1 MSFDKLIRS
10 PILLDNSLKEIKIL
24 KTRKVSVTNKL
35 VPVSNATITLD
46 DVENGIEIR
55 NFVKIFDSK
64 GLLGIYRVSGLANQ
78 YTKEQQ
84 LKLEHGIVTLR
95 DDIVVLA
102 ENVEKI
108 EGNPEKI
115 LDSILAMQTG
125 SVKWIKGN
133 IDSNTNSLNI
143 SIDAAGNNLLEVLTS
158 LAEELDEYKIIFDH
172 SGSQWKIG
180 IEKLSI
186 NANSVF
192 RLSRNIV
199 DSDISVS
206 YDDSELCT
214 RVKAGAAGYIEAST
228 VNIWGKITNDLDIDD
243 DVTEED
249 AKSYANKY
257 LDQHKNPSMNIQLT
271 AIKLKELTGE
281 SIDDFDVGY
290 LSKVILPDYDTV
302 INQRIVEI
310 QISDLLNGYENQKV
324 SLANRTKTLKKMLAA
339 QEKENKSLRK
349 QVTKNRR
356 GGGGTKKKLEEVA
369 ERLNDA
375 WIEIDRNKAEI
386 ALRAYSTTV
395 EDINTRTSRV
405 EVTLNG
411 TETTIGLV
419 AKVEENNNEI
429 SSAKIEIN
437 GVKSQITLKADK
449 TVVDGIL
456 STGLAGVGT
465 LSANNVA
472 GNKGNFDSL
481 SINGNPVVSNTQ
493 TMVTSVTFP
502 TYEED
507 TIYYKNHSNVNSSKL
522 VLTPTKKIK
531 GSYNTATIVY
541 LAT

>member
-24 KTRKVSVTNKL
+24 RTRKVSVTNKL

-46 DVENGIEIR
+46 DVEDGIEIR

-158 LAEELDEYKIIFDH
+158 LAEELDEYKITFDQ

-502 TYEED
+502 TYKED

>member
-84 LKLEHGIVTLR
+84 LKLEHAIVTLR

-143 SIDAAGNNLLEVLTS
+143 SIDAAGNSLLEVLTS
-158 LAEELDEYKIIFDH
+158 LAEELDEYKITFDQ
-172 SGSQWKIG
+172 SGSQWKVG

-243 DVTEED
+243 DVTAED

-375 WIEIDRNKAEI
+375 WTEIDRNKAEI